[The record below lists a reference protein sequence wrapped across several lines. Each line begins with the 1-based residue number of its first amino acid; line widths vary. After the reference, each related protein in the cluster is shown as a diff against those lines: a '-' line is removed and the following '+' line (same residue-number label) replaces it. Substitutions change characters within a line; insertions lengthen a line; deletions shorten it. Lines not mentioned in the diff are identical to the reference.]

1 MIRGQ
6 GIGAWALAA
15 SLAAGLAGAQETPDG
30 PVGQAPQEA
39 EPERPEVAAI
49 ADVGGVLT
57 RDGALVV
64 EPSIQLSNSQV
75 NRFTFLGVEILE
87 TFLIGV
93 LEAEDVDRDVIS
105 PALEF
110 RYGVTDRF
118 ELGLEVPW
126 VYREERR
133 VARIPNVDTGEGS
146 APITQELDGDGLGD
160 VSVSAHW
167 QINRGDRDG
176 PFWVAN
182 LRYKSTT
189 GEGPFDIDYDDAA
202 IEQELATGSG
212 FEAVEPS
219 ITVLGTSDPLVLY
232 ANLGYLFNLEDDVN
246 RTLGSGDQARR
257 IGRVDPGDAVRTS
270 FGLSVALNPNSS
282 LSFGYKHDFIR
293 ETVTEINGTDFRSET
308 LDVGA
313 LLIGYSHS
321 LGPRL
326 GAGVSLEIGATADAP
341 DISVTFRLPYTFG
354 P

>member
-1 MIRGQ
+1 MVRGR
-6 GIGAWALAA
+6 GTWALM
-15 SLAAGLAGAQETPDG
+15 LALLAGAAGAQETPEG
-30 PVGQAPQEA
+30 PVGQAPAQA
-39 EPERPEVAAI
+39 EPERPEVPAI

-57 RDGALVV
+57 RRGALVV
-64 EPSIQLSNSQV
+64 EPSIQFSNSQV

-110 RYGVTDRF
+110 RYGLTNRF
-118 ELGLEVPW
+118 EIGIEVPW

-133 VARIPNVDTGEGS
+133 VARIPNIETGESS

-167 QINRGDRDG
+167 QINRGDANG

-189 GEGPFDIDYDDAA
+189 GDGPFDIDYNDAA
-202 IEQELATGSG
+202 IEEELATGSG

-219 ITVLGTSDPLVLY
+219 LTVLGTSDPLVLY
-232 ANLGYLFNLEDDVN
+232 ANVGYLFNLEDDVD

-257 IGRVDPGDAVRTS
+257 IGRVDPGDALRTS
-270 FGLSVALNPNSS
+270 FGLAVALNPNSS

-321 LGPRL
+321 LTPRFA
-326 GAGVSLEIGATADAP
+326 AGISLEIGATADAP
-341 DISVTFRLPYTFG
+341 DISVTLRLPYTFG
-354 P
+354 LY

>member
-6 GIGAWALAA
+6 GIGACALAA

-30 PVGQAPQEA
+30 PVGQAPQQA

-49 ADVGGVLT
+49 ADLGGVLT

-64 EPSIQLSNSQV
+64 EPSIQFSNSQV

-87 TFLIGV
+87 SFLIGV

-110 RYGVTDRF
+110 RYGVSSRF

-133 VARIPNVDTGEGS
+133 VARIPDLDEASV
-146 APITQELDGDGLGD
+146 TQDLDGDGIGD

-167 QINRGDRDG
+167 QMNRGDRDG

-189 GEGPFDIDYDDAA
+189 GEGPFDIDYSDAA

-232 ANLGYLFNLEDDVN
+232 ANLGYLFNLSDDVN
-246 RTLGSGDQARR
+246 RTLGSGDEARR

-282 LSFGYKHDFIR
+282 LSLGYKHDFIR